1 MSKKKRDYYEVL
13 GIPKN
18 ATEQDIKKAFRQLA
32 MKYHPDRNK
41 SHDAE
46 EKFKEINEAYEI
58 LSDKEKR
65 QKYDQFGHKAFGQHG
80 DPEFGN
86 FHFEGFDGFGNVDL
100 GDIFSQFF
108 GGSFRKRAKMPRKG
122 SDVQAQIKI
131 DFKDAI
137 FGKEIRQKLAKWV
150 NGRRTN
156 VETTIKI
163 PPGINDGQAIIVKDF
178 GDQGINGGPNGDLY
192 LVVNINAHKH
202 FKRDNYNIHL
212 EVPVSAFDLINEKTI
227 EVPTPY
233 GKEKISLKSS
243 YDSNTTI
250 ALSKKGFPSLRHHFT
265 GDLIVHFK
273 IFIPRL
279 HRNEIRQI
287 NEWSANI
294 ENSEYERFMRDFN

>member
-13 GIPKN
+13 GIPKH

-58 LSDKEKR
+58 LSDKNKR
-65 QKYDQFGHKAFGQHG
+65 QKYDQFGHNAFGQQG
-80 DPEFGN
+80 ASSASG
-86 FHFEGFDGFGNVDL
+86 FHFEGFNGFDGVDL

-108 GGSFRKRAKMPRKG
+108 GGSFGRRSKMPRKG
-122 SDVQAQIKI
+122 SDLQAQIKI
-131 DFKDAI
+131 NFEDAI
-137 FGKEIRQKLAKWV
+137 FGKEIRQKLSKWV
-150 NGRRTN
+150 NGRRTS

-163 PPGINDGQAIIVKDF
+163 PAGINDGQPVIVKDF
-178 GDQGINGGPNGDLY
+178 GEQGINGGPNGDLY
-192 LVVNINAHKH
+192 LVVHINQHKH

-212 EVPVSAFDLINEKTI
+212 EIPVSVFDLINEKTI

-233 GKEKISLKSS
+233 GREKITLKSS
-243 YDSNTTI
+243 YDSKTTVSL
-250 ALSKKGFPSLRHHFT
+250 AKKGFPSLRHHFT

-279 HRNEIRQI
+279 HRNEKHQI
-287 NEWSANI
+287 TQLTENI
-294 ENSEYERFMRDFN
+294 ESSEYDRFLKDFN